1 MKKTLLSMVIGSTL
15 VISGCAG
22 VSPGQD
28 AMTTASTEE
37 HHHAMSDAGDHG
49 HHDSAIVNHHDMH
62 QQQVHHGGAFGMG
75 NTLAGEPGKES
86 DVIRTITV
94 TARDTMRFIHKP
106 INVKNGE
113 TIKFV
118 VTNKGVEIHEFVI
131 ATKDEHRIHGQ
142 IMANNPNMHHGP
154 GGNAITIES
163 GESGVLIWKFAQAPQ
178 IEAAC
183 NIKGHY
189 EDGMFSPINVTD

>member
-1 MKKTLLSMVIGSTL
+1 MVIGSTL
-15 VISGCAG
+15 VISGCARF
-22 VSPGQD
+22 SPSHD
-28 AMTTASTEE
+28 AMMTGNSEE
-37 HHHAMSDAGDHG
+37 HHHEMSDAGGHG
-49 HHDSAIVNHHDMH
+49 HHDHAIVNHHDMH
-62 QQQVHHGGAFGMG
+62 QQQAHHGGAFGMG

-86 DVIRTITV
+86 DVTRTITV

-118 VTNKGVEIHEFVI
+118 VTNKGVETHEFVI

-142 IMANNPNMHHGP
+142 IMANNPNMHHGQ

-183 NIKGHY
+183 NVPGHY
-189 EDGMFSPINVTD
+189 DDGMFSPIVVVD